1 MLWLIVHLTAF
12 FVFPPAVFI
21 TIILHLLARGDKARS
36 RRREQEIEN
45 AVTKA
50 LKNAKN

>member
-1 MLWLIVHLTAF
+1 MLWLMVHLIVF
-12 FVFPPAVFI
+12 FVFPPAVFF
-21 TIILHLLARGDKARS
+21 TLILHLFAMGDKARS
-36 RRREQEIEN
+36 KRREREIEN